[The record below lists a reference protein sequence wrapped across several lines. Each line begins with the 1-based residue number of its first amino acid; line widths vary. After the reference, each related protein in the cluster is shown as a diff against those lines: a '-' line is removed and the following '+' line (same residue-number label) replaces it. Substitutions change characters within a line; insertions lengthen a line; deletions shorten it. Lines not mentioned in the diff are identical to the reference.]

1 MQNKRK
7 DMKQYHKIDIEKL
20 TAKIIIIAVV
30 KMEMKFILLKL

>member
-7 DMKQYHKIDIEKL
+7 DMKQYHKTDIEKL
-20 TAKIIIIAVV
+20 TAKIIIIAV

>member
-20 TAKIIIIAVV
+20 TAKIIIIAV